1 MKYTMLS
8 MDLYIIYIT
17 FKHIDYYKMQTVNV
31 LYFCYK
37 NTHKYLFFKRIEI
50 L

>member
-37 NTHKYLFFKRIEI
+37 NSLTYLFFIRIQ

>member
-17 FKHIDYYKMQTVNV
+17 KHIDYYKMQTVHV

-37 NTHKYLFFKRIEI
+37 NSLKYLFF
-50 L
+50 